1 MDNLDFKNEVNNRF
15 TSSDIDRIREFVL
28 SGPVDAE
35 KFLGAELAEKVFKFY
50 LEVELQADE
59 N

>member
-1 MDNLDFKNEVNNRF
+1 MDFNKEVENHF

-28 SGPVDAE
+28 SDSVDAE
-35 KFLGAELAEKVFKFY
+35 KFLGAELADKVFKFY